1 MGIDDH
7 RTVTNNRRNVSY
19 PQLWTTASRENPH
32 TDSMI
37 DDKNLVVGLPTD
49 HGDRADRLLDGV
61 VAQVLK
67 TSPLI
72 APIRSLGSNHRGRI
86 ASHLNALGMHDRY
99 LRFGFAANDEQI
111 TRYVDGVDFERD
123 EIFGIYNRR
132 LELIAMAHLAFSP
145 KPTSPVG
152 AEFGVSVLAHHRGR
166 RFGERL
172 FERAIMHARNEGVSE
187 LHIHALSENAAML
200 KIARNAGA
208 HVTRDGSESEARL
221 QLPRATL
228 DSHVR
233 EAIEEQWARADYR
246 LKVQAKQKTDAVSG
260 ARNDDLAEADKP
272 DITRK

>member
-1 MGIDDH
+1 M
-7 RTVTNNRRNVSY
+7 
-19 PQLWTTASRENPH
+19 ASRENPH
-32 TDSMI
+32 TSGMI
-37 DDKNLVVGLPTD
+37 NEKDWVVGPQDEPDDGVAHQLN
-49 HGDRADRLLDGV
+49 GV

-67 TSPLI
+67 ASPLI

-86 ASHLNALGMHDRY
+86 ASHLNALGLHDRY
-99 LRFGFAANDEQI
+99 LRFGFSVNDEQI
-111 TRYVDGVDFERD
+111 NRYVDGLDFERD

-145 KPTSPVG
+145 KPIPPRG
-152 AEFGVSVLAHHRGR
+152 AEFGVSVLAPHRGR

-233 EAIEEQWARADYR
+233 EVIEEQWAQADYR
-246 LKVQAKQKTDAVSG
+246 LKVQAKQITDAVSG
-260 ARNDDLAEADKP
+260 AGHDDLSKVDKAE
-272 DITRK
+272 ITRK

>member
-1 MGIDDH
+1 MGFDDH
-7 RTVTNNRRNVSY
+7 GNVANWLRKVGS
-19 PQLWTTASRENPH
+19 PQLWTITSRENPH
-32 TDSMI
+32 TSSMI
-37 DDKNLVVGLPTD
+37 DEKDLGVGPQDKAGDGVG
-49 HGDRADRLLDGV
+49 RLLNEV
-61 VAQVLK
+61 VPRVLK

-86 ASHLNALGMHDRY
+86 ATHLNALGARDRF
-99 LRFGFAANDEQI
+99 LRFGFSANDEQI
-111 TRYVDGVDFERD
+111 SRYVDGLDFERD

-145 KPTSPVG
+145 KPTLPLG

-208 HVTRDGSESEARL
+208 NVTRDGSESEARL
-221 QLPRATL
+221 QLPPATL

-233 EAIEEQWARADYR
+233 EVIEEQWAQADYR
-246 LKVQAKQKTDAVSG
+246 LKVQAKQITDAVSG
-260 ARNDDLAEADKP
+260 ASPAGSSGADQHE
-272 DITRK
+272 IT

>member
-1 MGIDDH
+1 MDFDGH
-7 RTVTNNRRNVSY
+7 GNVTRWRRNVVSQ
-19 PQLWTTASRENPH
+19 QLWTIASRENPH
-32 TDSMI
+32 TSRMI
-37 DDKNLVVGLPTD
+37 DENDLVVEQQNDP
-49 HGDRADRLLDGV
+49 GDGVNRLLNGV
-61 VAQVLK
+61 VAQALQ

-72 APIRSLGSNHRGRI
+72 TPIRSLGSNHRGRI
-86 ASHLNALGMHDRY
+86 ASHLNALGLHDRY
-99 LRFGFAANDEQI
+99 LRFGFSANDEQI
-111 TRYVDGVDFERD
+111 NRYVEGLDFERD

-145 KPTSPVG
+145 KPIPPRG
-152 AEFGVSVLAHHRGR
+152 AEFGVSVLANHRGR

-208 HVTRDGSESEARL
+208 QVTRDGSESEARL

-233 EAIEEQWARADYR
+233 ELIEEQWALADYR
-246 LKVQAKQKTDAVSG
+246 LKVQAKQITEAVSG
-260 ARNDDLAEADKP
+260 AGHDDLSEADKP
-272 DITRK
+272 QVTQK

>member
-1 MGIDDH
+1 
-7 RTVTNNRRNVSY
+7 
-19 PQLWTTASRENPH
+19 
-32 TDSMI
+32 MI
-37 DDKNLVVGLPTD
+37 DRKELLVSSECDP
-49 HGDRADRLLDGV
+49 GDGVDRLLNGV
-61 VAQVLK
+61 VARVLK
-67 TSPLI
+67 KSPVI

-86 ASHLNALGMHDRY
+86 ASHLNALGLHDRY
-99 LRFGFAANDEQI
+99 LRFGFSVNDEQI
-111 TRYVDGVDFERD
+111 NRYVDGLDFERD

-132 LELIAMAHLAFSP
+132 IELIAMAHLAFAH
-145 KPTSPVG
+145 TSTPPIG
-152 AEFGVSVLAHHRGR
+152 AEFGVSVLESHRGR

-233 EAIEEQWARADYR
+233 EVIEEQLAQADYR
-246 LKVQAKQKTDAVSG
+246 LKVQAKQITDAVSG
-260 ARNDDLAEADKP
+260 ARHDDLSEAEKP
-272 DITRK
+272 EITRK